1 MANKHRRRELDASIA
16 ERQIPITNSRR
27 IRQEEAE
34 NIAAEY
40 RAKRELGGEGWE
52 ASMCRDVTSRAYLPF
67 VRNCISYNLRA
78 IT

>member
-40 RAKRELGGEGWE
+40 RAKRDGWGRVGSVDMQGCDVARVPSIRTELHF
-52 ASMCRDVTSRAYLPF
+52 L
-67 VRNCISYNLRA
+67 
-78 IT
+78 